1 MSNTFKTNSRSYE
14 EYDEFKRDKKNNFIE
29 NRYNR
34 RQNDNEV
41 RKRREKQEI
50 EYNNNKFKE
59 LQEKKIINVISIN
72 DFPEL
77 ISINNKKISSN
88 QINFL
93 DVIKKVETKCNKEEI
108 INKTKLN
115 KEALLFKS
123 DALNTTYKEEE
134 IKNEVAYEVLTK
146 LVELYEKRTKKYIE
160 LWGYDEWE
168 KMFNFPNYDYEYFD
182 KLDEKYTQ
190 EMEEIVLE
198 VIDSDEELN

>member
-50 EYNNNKFKE
+50 EYNNKFKE

>member
-1 MSNTFKTNSRSYE
+1 MSNIFKTNSRSYE

>member
-1 MSNTFKTNSRSYE
+1 MSNIFKTNSRSY
-14 EYDEFKRDKKNNFIE
+14 DEFKRDTKNNFIE

-50 EYNNNKFKE
+50 EYNNNNKFKE

-77 ISINNKKISSN
+77 ISINNNKISCNQCN

-115 KEALLFKS
+115 KEAFLLKS
-123 DALNTTYKEEE
+123 DALNKEKE
-134 IKNEVAYEVLTK
+134 IKNEVLKK

>member
-1 MSNTFKTNSRSYE
+1 MSNIFKTNSRSYE

-50 EYNNNKFKE
+50 EYNNKFKE